1 MPRQPTTLA
10 KLTRPKLFG
19 VVPRDRLFRL
29 LDEER
34 RNRSV
39 VWIAGPP
46 GAGKTA
52 LTASYLETRK
62 LPGIWYQVD
71 GGDADPA
78 TFFHYLALAGRTA
91 AGRKRLQLPVL
102 TPELASDL
110 SGFTRRF
117 FRALFTGLRTTTT
130 LVLDNYQEVNSE
142 SPFHSVIQGAV
153 LELPTGIDLIVIS
166 HIPPPPQ
173 YARILANN
181 FVGHISW
188 DELRL
193 TLEETTAIAGA
204 VRGPS
209 DETVL
214 HSLQNQTNGWVAG
227 LMLMLDRFKQTRLI
241 NYSTQ
246 SETMESVFNY
256 FAGQMFDQA
265 SLELREF
272 LMRTAILPQM
282 TVSMAMEISA
292 NPQASDL
299 LKDLYRRRLFI
310 DRRGGEEIHYQYHG
324 LFREFLLERARHS
337 WPVSQLRAIK
347 RLGSD
352 LAAQN
357 GQMEVAATLLAEAE
371 EWGELTRLI
380 CDQAAA
386 LLAQGRNQT
395 LQDLIAL
402 FPSAVVQHVPWLLY
416 WRGISRMVFD
426 PWSAKANLGDAYDG
440 FETEGHSAGMFLTCS
455 AIMETYFY
463 AEAEMTPVVAWAE
476 KLQQLLARHEGFPS
490 TQTEAKVLGSLQ
502 GLMYA
507 APHHPLLAA
516 LEKRADAFLRSAAD
530 PIARIGVAYTFLQ
543 LILWRGDFHKVRR
556 IMAEMNPLLLAG
568 SIPPLLLVLWRVTE
582 GNYAWN
588 TASHVLAQEKFR
600 EGLDIAQKAGMPL
613 LDCWLYGVSAY
624 AALAEG
630 DSRAATEFLDKV
642 EASNDLQRKHAVSQV
657 SFLRAG
663 VALLQNDLASALGH
677 ASKAMELHEALERPF
692 AIAMNRVGLAQIL
705 IESGDVEKARCHLEK
720 AIHYARTMKSSLIEH
735 QGLLVEAY
743 SWLKQ
748 GEGHKALTP
757 LREGLRIARENDYL
771 VLDPWW
777 RPHIMAS
784 LFSHALQSEIEVV
797 YVKSVIRRRN
807 ITAES
812 PPHIENWPWPIKVY
826 TLGRFEL
833 LCDDKPFRSAGKS
846 QHKPLELLQCL
857 CAFGGQA
864 VHQDRVTEA
873 LWPEAEGDAA
883 AQALRTTLH
892 RLRKLLRYELAVRL
906 EDRQMS
912 LDPGYIWVDCLT
924 FERAVGQVNLSDRA
938 PLERAMSLYKGHF
951 LQGDSVPWALTFRE
965 RLRAHYMSLAEQ
977 LGVTFEQKGD
987 LGGAVDCYLRAFEV
1001 EPVAEVFCRR
1011 IMIIYAQLGR
1021 RAEAVAIYQRFGQ
1034 SLRSRLGMDPTQETQ
1049 ALYQTLS
1056 K

>member
-1 MPRQPTTLA
+1 
-10 KLTRPKLFG
+10 
-19 VVPRDRLFRL
+19 
-29 LDEER
+29 
-34 RNRSV
+34 
-39 VWIAGPP
+39 
-46 GAGKTA
+46 
-52 LTASYLETRK
+52 
-62 LPGIWYQVD
+62 
-71 GGDADPA
+71 
-78 TFFHYLALAGRTA
+78 
-91 AGRKRLQLPVL
+91 
-102 TPELASDL
+102 
-110 SGFTRRF
+110 
-117 FRALFTGLRTTTT
+117 
-130 LVLDNYQEVNSE
+130 
-142 SPFHSVIQGAV
+142 
-153 LELPTGIDLIVIS
+153 
-166 HIPPPPQ
+166 
-173 YARILANN
+173 
-181 FVGHISW
+181 
-188 DELRL
+188 
-193 TLEETTAIAGA
+193 
-204 VRGPS
+204 
-209 DETVL
+209 
-214 HSLQNQTNGWVAG
+214 
-227 LMLMLDRFKQTRLI
+227 
-241 NYSTQ
+241 
-246 SETMESVFNY
+246 
-256 FAGQMFDQA
+256 
-265 SLELREF
+265 
-272 LMRTAILPQM
+272 
-282 TVSMAMEISA
+282 
-292 NPQASDL
+292 
-299 LKDLYRRRLFI
+299 
-310 DRRGGEEIHYQYHG
+310 
-324 LFREFLLERARHS
+324 
-337 WPVSQLRAIK
+337 
-347 RLGSD
+347 
-352 LAAQN
+352 
-357 GQMEVAATLLAEAE
+357 
-371 EWGELTRLI
+371 
-380 CDQAAA
+380 
-386 LLAQGRNQT
+386 
-395 LQDLIAL
+395 
-402 FPSAVVQHVPWLLY
+402 
-416 WRGISRMVFD
+416 
-426 PWSAKANLGDAYDG
+426 
-440 FETEGHSAGMFLTCS
+440 
-455 AIMETYFY
+455 
-463 AEAEMTPVVAWAE
+463 
-476 KLQQLLARHEGFPS
+476 
-490 TQTEAKVLGSLQ
+490 
-502 GLMYA
+502 
-507 APHHPLLAA
+507 
-516 LEKRADAFLRSAAD
+516 
-530 PIARIGVAYTFLQ
+530 
-543 LILWRGDFHKVRR
+543 
-556 IMAEMNPLLLAG
+556 MNPLLLAG